1 MKKKFVGVLLIVAM
15 TVVTL
20 AGCGGKANVNKKPEV
35 LSDLFDGKQRVW
47 FYLDRSDLYDG
58 LAYDTDVKAVI
69 ITENK
74 QVTGYYYNLIGIYN
88 KDMISGEEGPFA
100 NSRFLLSDFSGLTD
114 SEIIEKVSE
123 TYADGSVTYPIEI
136 QTSIK
141 KYTYEGEELPYTI
154 EYDGE
159 LDSSGNGLE
168 NETLYR
174 SFKFD
179 SLVEPTVIKEKE
191 YIGIQDT
198 SGNMLITLNNYAEF
212 ENIML
217 DKPEGM

>member
-88 KDMISGEEGPFA
+88 KDMISGEQGSLPI
-100 NSRFLLSDFSGLTD
+100 RDFC
-114 SEIIEKVSE
+114 
-123 TYADGSVTYPIEI
+123 
-136 QTSIK
+136 
-141 KYTYEGEELPYTI
+141 
-154 EYDGE
+154 
-159 LDSSGNGLE
+159 
-168 NETLYR
+168 
-174 SFKFD
+174 
-179 SLVEPTVIKEKE
+179 
-191 YIGIQDT
+191 
-198 SGNMLITLNNYAEF
+198 
-212 ENIML
+212 
-217 DKPEGM
+217 

>member
-1 MKKKFVGVLLIVAM
+1 MAPPMVQLYHNR
-15 TVVTL
+15 
-20 AGCGGKANVNKKPEV
+20 NVNKNS
-35 LSDLFDGKQRVW
+35 LLF
-47 FYLDRSDLYDG
+47 
-58 LAYDTDVKAVI
+58 
-69 ITENK
+69 
-74 QVTGYYYNLIGIYN
+74 
-88 KDMISGEEGPFA
+88 
-100 NSRFLLSDFSGLTD
+100 
-114 SEIIEKVSE
+114 KVD
-123 TYADGSVTYPIEI
+123 Y
-136 QTSIK
+136 TSIK

-168 NETLYR
+168 NETLYFFDTIRDVMFLFNQSYQNETLYR